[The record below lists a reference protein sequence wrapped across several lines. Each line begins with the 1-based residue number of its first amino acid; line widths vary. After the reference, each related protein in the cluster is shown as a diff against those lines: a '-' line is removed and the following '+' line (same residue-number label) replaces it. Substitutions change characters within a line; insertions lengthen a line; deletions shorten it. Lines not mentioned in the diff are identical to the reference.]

1 VKLMTSHS
9 DGKGKV
15 TQPCRW
21 EKGYVKGWEDEAVG
35 QSGIRTRYFFF
46 LSHMGRD

>member
-1 VKLMTSHS
+1 MLKKSRS

-21 EKGYVKGWEDEAVG
+21 EKGYVKGWEEEAMG
-35 QSGIRTRYFFF
+35 QSGIRTHYFFF
-46 LSHMGRD
+46 LSHIGLD